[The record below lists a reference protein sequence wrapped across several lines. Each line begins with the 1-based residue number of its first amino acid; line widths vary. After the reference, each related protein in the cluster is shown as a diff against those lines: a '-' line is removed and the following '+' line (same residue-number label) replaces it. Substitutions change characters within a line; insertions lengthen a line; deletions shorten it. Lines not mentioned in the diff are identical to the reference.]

1 MCWRRSPRRWGEL
14 SSIRTIS
21 PPVRAELVEAFNK
34 KQMNCSEFLTQTL
47 AGKLPEWISAIAAFL
62 STCGVWLVW
71 KQLSLT
77 KSIAQLQFEDSLEK
91 EYRELVSNIP
101 TKALLDSDLTE
112 DEYRQNFDELFR
124 YFDLS
129 NRQVSLR
136 KEGRISEGTWVSW
149 LTGIRFNMSLPAF
162 ARAWGEIKSRTE
174 EHASEFFS
182 ELRTLDE
189 LKFDSDPK
197 FWSITRQR

>member
-1 MCWRRSPRRWGEL
+1 M
-14 SSIRTIS
+14 
-21 PPVRAELVEAFNK
+21 
-34 KQMNCSEFLTQTL
+34 

-62 STCGVWLVW
+62 SMCGVLLVW
-71 KQLSLT
+71 KQLRLT
-77 KSIAQLQFEDSLEK
+77 KSIAQLQFEDTLEK

-136 KEGRISEGTWVSW
+136 KDGRIGKATWANW
-149 LTGIRFNMSLPAF
+149 LSGIRFNMSLPAF
-162 ARAWGEIKSRTE
+162 TRAWGEIKSRTE
-174 EHASEFFS
+174 EHAGEFFS
-182 ELRTLDE
+182 ELRMLEE

-197 FWSITRQR
+197 FWPMTR

>member
-1 MCWRRSPRRWGEL
+1 MGE
-14 SSIRTIS
+14 SSFVQANS
-21 PPVRAELVEAFNK
+21 PPVRAELVEAFY
-34 KQMNCSEFLTQTL
+34 KQMINAEFLTQAM

-62 STCGVWLVW
+62 SMCGVLLVW

-77 KSIAQLQFEDSLEK
+77 KNIAQLQFEDMLEK
-91 EYRELVSNIP
+91 EYRELVSKIP

-136 KEGRISEGTWVSW
+136 KEGRISEATWVDW
-149 LTGIRFNMSLPAF
+149 LAGIRFNMALPAF
-162 ARAWGEIKSRTE
+162 VRAWGEIKSRTE
-174 EHASEFFS
+174 EHASEFFN

-197 FWSITRQR
+197 SWPTKRQR